1 MSTKLKK
8 ILFTAG
14 SIIFW
19 ILLWHI
25 AATKANKELLYDIP
39 LPLQTF
45 KELINCIKLSEFWE
59 AVLNSLSH
67 ICIGFI
73 FAVIFGLICG
83 ILSGNS
89 LFFKTLTGPV
99 ARLLRSV
106 PVAALIILGWLWIPS
121 ETMPSFIVFVMVL
134 PIIWL
139 QIETALLSI
148 DYRLIEM
155 AKTMG
160 MSNFDIVKNIKFPTI
175 LPAFRESAI
184 TGLGFAWKSGVAAEV
199 LCNPTGSLGAML
211 SNAKANIEYAR
222 VFAIIAM
229 IILLSVIMEN
239 IIKLLWKER
248 RYD

>member
-1 MSTKLKK
+1 
-8 ILFTAG
+8 
-14 SIIFW
+14 
-19 ILLWHI
+19 
-25 AATKANKELLYDIP
+25 
-39 LPLQTF
+39 
-45 KELINCIKLSEFWE
+45 
-59 AVLNSLSH
+59 
-67 ICIGFI
+67 
-73 FAVIFGLICG
+73 
-83 ILSGNS
+83 
-89 LFFKTLTGPV
+89 
-99 ARLLRSV
+99 
-106 PVAALIILGWLWIPS
+106 
-121 ETMPSFIVFVMVL
+121 
-134 PIIWL
+134 
-139 QIETALLSI
+139 
-148 DYRLIEM
+148 M